1 MREKG
6 LQSTLQSFQ
15 RHPCFGKHGSLMSE
29 NGKVGCGL
37 LQTPDPGYPRW
48 RVLGGLTTCLG
59 GGAWEEWHW
68 DWPAQGLQGHG
79 ECQCSHGAGI
89 GDKAVMGSSWI
100 LFNQAAQ
107 GAKECQQKE
116 ARGPRLD
123 AQGLKKYPKS
133 QPRIDTS
140 TLAPR
145 SRTPS
150 Q

>member
-1 MREKG
+1 MN
-6 LQSTLQSFQ
+6 
-15 RHPCFGKHGSLMSE
+15 CFR
-29 NGKVGCGL
+29 L
-37 LQTPDPGYPRW
+37 LTQDIPGW
-48 RVLGGLTTCLG
+48 GVLGGLTTCFG

-79 ECQCSHGAGI
+79 ECQCSRGAGI
-89 GDKAVMGSSWI
+89 GDKAVTGSSWI
-100 LFNQAAQ
+100 LFNQVAQ

-123 AQGLKKYPKS
+123 AQGLKKDCKS

-140 TLAPR
+140 TLVPR